1 MWSISIGASN
11 SWRYVK
17 IWTLWATPRN
27 SKAGRC
33 GWPGRPTTRLCSS
46 SEGKKAMKF
55 GALAAVAMLA
65 ITACGS
71 STSNTG
77 STQQPP
83 PTANMKPP
91 TSIGAGEGALNLID
105 WGGYVQSLGQKPLKQ
120 QTRCK
125 ITYKDAGPSN
135 EIGRLMPGR
144 AGGGPAQ

>member
-1 MWSISIGASN
+1 MWSISIGASS
-11 SWRYVK
+11 SWRYVQ

-46 SEGKKAMKF
+46 SEGRKAMKF

-71 STSNTG
+71 STGNTG

-105 WGGYVQSLGQKPLKQ
+105 WGGYVQSLWQKPVGP
-120 QTRCK
+120 QTGSK
-125 ITYKDAGPSN
+125 NPNKDAGDAQQYA
-135 EIGRLMPGR
+135 RL
-144 AGGGPAQ
+144 

>member
-1 MWSISIGASN
+1 
-11 SWRYVK
+11 
-17 IWTLWATPRN
+17 
-27 SKAGRC
+27 
-33 GWPGRPTTRLCSS
+33 
-46 SEGKKAMKF
+46 MKF

-105 WGGYVQSLGQKPLKQ
+105 WGGYVQSLWQKPFEQ
-120 QTRCK
+120 QTGCKAEVKEFPTSDEAINLINQGGWDVVSATSRCVL
-125 ITYKDAGPSN
+125 ILEA
-135 EIGRLMPGR
+135 
-144 AGGGPAQ
+144 